1 MSQITEEMEDK
12 VAIAEGALK
21 DMLAERVQLCE
32 ELRQLE
38 LAVANQRRYVDD
50 YREALRAARAVLG

>member
-21 DMLAERVQLCE
+21 DMLAERVQLRE